1 MEEKN
6 ELNDI
11 LIKNKDNE
19 KGSNIKSILLFSAVT
34 ILIFFIGILAFKMIS
49 QDDTNKPTEEAALPL
64 EQAEKDKELFEDVPI
79 KEDAQNEAKENLD
92 DMIKRIKETKIKEG
106 GTEENATEVVSV
118 PNEIEAK
125 PTPSVQPAPPVVPA
139 PQIQEIKQKNIV
151 KETAKKPAPAKTS
164 PVKPTQ
170 AKNVDFASKKGEFYI
185 QVASLTKFEPDQ
197 KFLATITN
205 NNYKYKIVSR
215 KINGTM
221 IKRIYVGPFESMEA
235 AKKELPN
242 VHDKISDSAFA
253 IKD

>member
-64 EQAEKDKELFEDVPI
+64 EQTEKDKELFEDVPI

-106 GTEENATEVVSV
+106 GAEENATEVVSV
-118 PNEIEAK
+118 PNEVETK
-125 PTPSVQPAPPVVPA
+125 PAPSVQPAPPVVPA
-139 PQIQEIKQKNIV
+139 PQVQEIKQKNIV
-151 KETAKKPAPAKTS
+151 KETTKKPSPA
-164 PVKPTQ
+164 KPTQ
-170 AKNVDFASKKGEFYI
+170 TKNVDFTSKKGEFYI
-185 QVASLTKFEPDQ
+185 QVASLTKFEPNQ

-221 IKRIYVGPFESMEA
+221 IKRIYIGPFESMEA